1 MPKMSDT
8 MEEGVIASWLV
19 KVGDNV
25 KSGDILA
32 EVETDKATMELES
45 YEDGTI
51 LHLGV
56 KEKEAVKIDG
66 VIAIIGEKGENI
78 DDLLSGD
85 TAAPAEAAPV
95 ASEATAKEEAAPAAA
110 IDTSSINATFHLRM
124 PPIPWWPYLSLLLQ

>member
-25 KSGDILA
+25 NSGDILA

-45 YEDGTI
+45 YENGTI

-56 KEKEAVKIDG
+56 NVKEP
-66 VIAIIGEKGENI
+66 
-78 DDLLSGD
+78 SGQD
-85 TAAPAEAAPV
+85 VVSVVRKKHPRGA
-95 ASEATAKEEAAPAAA
+95 
-110 IDTSSINATFHLRM
+110 L
-124 PPIPWWPYLSLLLQ
+124 